1 MRKRGHHQFNA
12 DSSSSNSSEDEFIH
26 MPQFDLDEHQDE
38 NVHSPTNGSSGKHA
52 MNQQTPKRLKM
63 SISKEEEKSNE
74 CYSEMSND
82 KEDSIADES
91 ALRENSEEKSQNIM
105 MHRGATN
112 HS

>member
-1 MRKRGHHQFNA
+1 
-12 DSSSSNSSEDEFIH
+12 
-26 MPQFDLDEHQDE
+26 
-38 NVHSPTNGSSGKHA
+38 
-52 MNQQTPKRLKM
+52 M

-112 HS
+112 HSQELSSTQNSNTLAAANILTDDA

>member
-1 MRKRGHHQFNA
+1 
-12 DSSSSNSSEDEFIH
+12 
-26 MPQFDLDEHQDE
+26 
-38 NVHSPTNGSSGKHA
+38 
-52 MNQQTPKRLKM
+52 M

-91 ALRENSEEKSQNIM
+91 ALRENSEEKSHNIM
-105 MHRGATN
+105 MHRGVTN

>member
-1 MRKRGHHQFNA
+1 
-12 DSSSSNSSEDEFIH
+12 
-26 MPQFDLDEHQDE
+26 
-38 NVHSPTNGSSGKHA
+38 
-52 MNQQTPKRLKM
+52 M